1 MERKRRQASME
12 GLIDMMNR
20 NSPHQ
25 NKGQQR
31 EPSRPE
37 ATIRPE
43 EGVMTPR
50 KPNPGTRR
58 PRHHDA
64 DKAGFDEPAWL
75 IPAARRLNLTAVLR
89 KDRLQVELLVQRA
102 LAHRHRRT
110 RQEMPFTGSP
120 PCHTP
125 LLPGGK
131 SGKGAGKDRDRGH
144 EIGAP
149 DPAPRFDAVKYPHV
163 SLPYSCRRG
172 GRSGSL

>member
-1 MERKRRQASME
+1 LARKRGQASME

-25 NKGQQR
+25 DKGQQR
-31 EPSRPE
+31 EPSQPE

-43 EGVMTPR
+43 ESVMTPR

-89 KDRLQVELLVQRA
+89 EDRLQVELLLQTA
-102 LAHRHRRT
+102 LAHRHRPT

-120 PCHTP
+120 PATP
-125 LLPGGK
+125 H
-131 SGKGAGKDRDRGH
+131 SCRAGKAARAQAKTVTGVTKSEPPIPHRDSMR
-144 EIGAP
+144 
-149 DPAPRFDAVKYPHV
+149 
-163 SLPYSCRRG
+163 
-172 GRSGSL
+172 